1 MLMLIRP
8 RLAMKPMLAAALLLT
23 APACATLRGNRTPPA
38 EPQGPM
44 MATATTAADI
54 ATQPVRDLGV
64 AKPEIPPVLV
74 AATADPYSRA
84 STRNCAELAG
94 AIADLDVHLGPDLDV
109 AETKEN
115 RAAKLAEAGGRAV
128 VNTIIPFRGLVR
140 ELTGA
145 AAAQRRYADAID
157 AGFARRGFLRG
168 LQAAR
173 RCRR

>member
-1 MLMLIRP
+1 MRSLSTRSIATL
-8 RLAMKPMLAAALLLT
+8 ALLLL
-23 APACATLRGNRTPPA
+23 APACATLRGNRTPAA
-38 EPQGPM
+38 EPQGPV

-84 STRNCAELAG
+84 STRNCAELAR
-94 AIADLDVHLGPDLDV
+94 AIAELGLHLGPDLDV
-109 AETKEN
+109 AAARES
-115 RAAKLAEAGGRAV
+115 RAGKLAEAGGRAV

-140 ELTGA
+140 EVTGA
-145 AAAQRRYADAID
+145 AAAQRRYADAVD
-157 AGFARRGFLRG
+157 AGYARRGFLRG